1 MAELFVEES
10 WDINWLSWVNNWINW
25 SSWFVSVDPLASCWA
40 SCGRVLGEAL
50 LDDVNI
56 LGHVHWCT
64 EIEVWNKFFTFGPG
78 AALSKR
84 AFSSRV
90 RSDALSPLGNWS
102 ILRYLSWVA
111 KLGWEHWSLSTLV
124 SRVISGSSLSP
135 LASIVTFSNLGGREA
150 SLDQINV
157 GGKIHW
163 GTEFTIWDEFFTG
176 GPVATSS
183 GGAGGGIFLIDT
195 GSPDSLGSFLSNIDW
210 VAEVLREQW
219 SWGVAGLVSNVG
231 SSVSPLAV
239 SSTSGWSL
247 SSNALLNDLDVFG
260 EVHWSAEVMIWDQ
273 FFTFRVDATGEFGA

>member
-1 MAELFVEES
+1 MIWDKFFTFGPVALLLERAISGKLFLFAHGPGGNWSLNLGWMAELFVEES

-64 EIEVWNKFFTFGPG
+64 EIEVWNKFFTFRPG

-111 KLGWEHWSLSTLV
+111 KLSWEHWSLSTLV

-150 SLDQINV
+150 GLDQINV
-157 GGKIHW
+157 
-163 GTEFTIWDEFFTG
+163 
-176 GPVATSS
+176 S
-183 GGAGGGIFLIDT
+183 G
-195 GSPDSLGSFLSNIDW
+195 
-210 VAEVLREQW
+210 
-219 SWGVAGLVSNVG
+219 
-231 SSVSPLAV
+231 
-239 SSTSGWSL
+239 
-247 SSNALLNDLDVFG
+247 
-260 EVHWSAEVMIWDQ
+260 
-273 FFTFRVDATGEFGA
+273 